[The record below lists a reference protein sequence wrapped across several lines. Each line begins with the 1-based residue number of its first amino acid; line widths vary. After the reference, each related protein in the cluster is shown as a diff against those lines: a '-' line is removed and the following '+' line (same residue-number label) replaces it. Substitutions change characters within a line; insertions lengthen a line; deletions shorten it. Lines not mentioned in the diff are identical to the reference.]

1 MAETLRTTCPY
12 CGVGCG
18 VLAMPIPGGGL
29 EVAGDPDHPANK
41 GRLCVKG
48 TALGETVGLD
58 GRLLHPMIDG
68 RRAAW
73 DEALERVAGEFS
85 RAVSEHG
92 RDSVAFYVS
101 GQLLT
106 EDYYVANKLMKG
118 FIGSANIDTNSRLC
132 MSSSVAGHVRAF
144 GSDTVPGNYED
155 LDLAD
160 LVVLVGSNTA
170 WCHPILFQR
179 IQAAR
184 AARPNM
190 KLVVIDPRRTATA
203 QGADLHLPLRPGS
216 DVALFNGLLAH
227 LAARG
232 KSDAA
237 FVAGHTEGVKAALA
251 AACAEDDVAAVCDV
265 DPLDLAVFYD
275 WFAATERAVTVY
287 SQGVNQ
293 SSAGTDKVN
302 AIINCHLLTGRIGR
316 PGMGPLSFTGQP
328 NAMGGR
334 EVGGLA
340 NMLAAHMSFDPVSVD
355 RVSRFW
361 ASRNVARKPGLKA
374 VDLFQAVEDGRIKAL
389 WIMATNPAVSLPDA
403 SQVRRAL
410 EKCPFVVVS
419 DAVAATDS
427 TAYADVL
434 LPALTWAEK
443 DGTVTNS
450 ERRISRQPAV
460 LPPPGQAKADWWI
473 VSEVARRMGF
483 ADAFAY
489 QGPKDIF
496 REHCALSAF
505 ENDGRRD
512 FDLSGLIDAD
522 YDRLQP
528 VQWPVAED
536 GRGTARMF
544 GDGRFFHDDGKAR
557 FVAVTARP
565 PRSAVSDDWPLA
577 LNTGRTR
584 DQWHTM
590 TRTGKSARLAAH
602 RSEPWLAVH
611 PADAARYGLMD
622 GGMAR
627 VESLL
632 GGAVLKISI
641 DDGQREGEVFA
652 PMHWNDQFA
661 SSANVGRLI
670 APYVDPVS
678 GQPELK
684 FTPVRVQ
691 PLRTAWRGLLLSRN
705 EAAGLAGVHWSAAA
719 GYGHTVYRLAGED
732 DVTDWADWL
741 ARSFGADGHWLTYED
756 KGLGLFR
763 AARLVDGRLEAVFFA
778 APSDDTA
785 ALDWL
790 SQLFAR
796 DVLNGVERADLLAGG
811 GAHRRDP
818 GPTVCACHQVGRN
831 TILEAIASQSLT
843 SVEAIGTALRAGTN
857 CGSCIPELR
866 RLLSETQAGE
876 NSRTTAA

>member
-1 MAETLRTTCPY
+1 MAEPVRTTCPY

-18 VLAMPIPGGGL
+18 VLATPLPGGGL
-29 EVAGDPDHPANK
+29 SVTGDPDHPANR

-48 TALGETVGLD
+48 AALGETVGLE
-58 GRLLHPMIDG
+58 GRLLHPLRNG
-68 RRAAW
+68 AAVGW
-73 DEALERVAGEFS
+73 DDALDHVASEFQKAI
-85 RAVSEHG
+85 REHG
-92 RDSVAFYVS
+92 PDSVAFYVS

-144 GSDTVPGNYED
+144 GSDTVPCSYED
-155 LDLAD
+155 LDQAD
-160 LVVLVGSNTA
+160 LIVLVGSNTA

-184 AARPNM
+184 AARPDM

-203 QGADLHLPLRPGS
+203 ETADLFLPLRPGS

-227 LAARG
+227 LSAEG
-232 KSDAA
+232 QTDSA
-237 FVAGHTEGVKAALA
+237 FVAAHTDGLA
-251 AACAEDDVAAVCDV
+251 AALTAACTDKNPAHACGL
-265 DPLDLAVFYD
+265 DPVDLATFYG
-275 WFAATERAVTVY
+275 WFAATEKVVTVY

-302 AIINCHLLTGRIGR
+302 AIINCHLFTGRIGR
-316 PGMGPLSFTGQP
+316 PGMGPFSFTGQP

-340 NMLAAHMSFDPVSVD
+340 NMLAAHMGFDPVSVD

-361 ASRNVARKPGLKA
+361 GAPAIARKPGLKA

-389 WIMATNPAVSLPDA
+389 WIMATNPAVSLSDT

-419 DAVAATDS
+419 DAMAATD
-427 TAYADVL
+427 TTHYADVL

-460 LPPPGQAKADWWI
+460 LPPPGEAKADWWI

-489 QGPKDIF
+489 ATPAEIF
-496 REHCALSAF
+496 REHCQLSVF
-505 ENDGRRD
+505 ENFGRRD
-512 FDLSGLIDAD
+512 FDLSGLVGCD
-522 YDRLQP
+522 YDDFAP
-528 VQWPVAED
+528 IQWPVRQP
-536 GRGTARMF
+536 GQGTARML
-544 GDGRFFHDDGKAR
+544 GDGRFFHEDGRAR
-557 FVAVTARP
+557 FIAVTSRP
-565 PRSAVSDDWPLA
+565 PKGTVSEDWPLM

-590 TRTGKSARLAAH
+590 TRTGKSPRLARH
-602 RSEPWLAVH
+602 RAEPWLAVH
-611 PADAARYGLMD
+611 PADAVRFNLKEGAFARLS
-622 GGMAR
+622 
-627 VESLL
+627 SLY
-632 GGAVLKISI
+632 GAVVLKVSV

-661 SSANVGRLI
+661 SSANIGRLI
-670 APYVDPVS
+670 APVTDPVS

-684 FTPVRVQ
+684 ATPVRVE
-691 PLRTAWRGLLLSRN
+691 PLTAAWRGLLLSRTLVGGWTEEVN
-705 EAAGLAGVHWSAAA
+705 WSLSAGSDHLVM
-719 GYGHTVYRLAGED
+719 RLMGMAP
-732 DVTDWADWL
+732 VADWPTWL
-741 ARSFGADGHWLTYED
+741 ADHLGEDGHWLTYQD

-763 AARLVDGRLEAVFFA
+763 AALLRDGRLESVFFA
-778 APSDDTA
+778 APDEETS

-790 SQLFAR
+790 SELFVR
-796 DVLNGVERADLLAGG
+796 DRLAEQDRADLLVGSGVRRTDAGS
-811 GAHRRDP
+811 
-818 GPTVCACHQVGRN
+818 TVCACHQVGRN
-831 TILEAIASQSLT
+831 TIIEAIASQKLT
-843 SVEAIGTALRAGTN
+843 SVEAIGRALRAGTN
-857 CGSCIPELR
+857 CGSCLPELR
-866 RLLSETQAGE
+866 RLLNEE
-876 NSRTTAA
+876 KSRTMAA